1 MTGKAFKDIGCK
13 DILSFYILTCK
24 SQNNVYIL
32 FECQLIVL
40 LIYLHCKGHIIS
52 DSSTLSTDFGHQ
64 IPGFSDRDNRLG
76 VITACHCKD
85 KQANW

>member
-1 MTGKAFKDIGCK
+1 MTGKAFKDIRCR

-24 SQNNVYIL
+24 SQNNVYIF

-40 LIYLHCKGHIIS
+40 LIYLHSKGHIIS